1 LSDKKAG
8 SRDIS
13 DLKAR
18 LGLKK
23 AGGAAPASGG
33 SQPAANGGG
42 QSRGVVAP
50 PGVVVAPP
58 PGMAPPQP
66 TGPVIPNAADDPF
79 GAMNAMAAV
88 AQQAPKQEFI
98 IVNDGKPVENVGAES
113 RGAMI
118 AKMAIPAAVALIVGV
133 AVGKIG
139 TGAAAYNEGLRG
151 ARAILGDKGTPST
164 VSNLKKTLADLD
176 NVLDEAKTKNGF
188 KPSLD
193 VDKKL
198 KEIAGKLEV
207 KTELVFRAKQ
217 NSMDAVVSGQIL
229 SFYAGIVEV
238 KDMIDI
244 HNKAAAGDDILLKK
258 GKEAQDK
265 ATLGEDSILNGQLR
279 YAVMI
284 SAPTETDNA
293 EFGAKVVEI
302 AGVYCG
308 ASSNP
313 TSKCPE
319 GEAPSAFAYR
329 NDPGATPI
337 KGDLVAQG
345 SDSIPT
351 KKIVPLLQNGVRD
364 SMIKGGEPTV
374 SEFWYQRRLRALYD
388 RVHGKPDQ
396 SGKATGG
403 LLDDGNKLET
413 RLQTEAG
420 KSTRFSFFM

>member
-1 LSDKKAG
+1 MSDKKAG
-8 SRDIS
+8 GRDIS

-23 AGGAAPASGG
+23 AAPAPAA
-33 SQPAANGGG
+33 QPANGG
-42 QSRGVVAP
+42 RGVVAP
-50 PGVVVAPP
+50 PGLAVPP
-58 PGMAPPQP
+58 PPAQPQ
-66 TGPVIPNAADDPF
+66 GPVIPNAADDPF
-79 GAMNAMAAV
+79 GAMNAMAQV
-88 AQQAPKQEFI
+88 AQVNRAPEKEY
-98 IVNDGKPVENVGAES
+98 IVVDHGSVEKVAAQNRTQMLLRMGL
-113 RGAMI
+113 
-118 AKMAIPAAVALIVGV
+118 PALGALIVGI

-151 ARAILGDKGTPST
+151 ARAILGDKGQPST
-164 VSNLKKTLADLD
+164 VANLKKTLAELD

-188 KPSLD
+188 KPNLD

-198 KEIAGKLEV
+198 KELAGKLEV
-207 KTELVFRAKQ
+207 KNELVFRAKQ
-217 NSMDAVVSGQIL
+217 NSLDPVVSGQIL
-229 SFYAGIVEV
+229 GFYAGITEI

-265 ATLGEDSILNGQLR
+265 ATMGEDSILNGMIR
-279 YAVMI
+279 YAVLMQ
-284 SAPTETDNA
+284 APTEGSRE
-293 EFGAKVVEI
+293 EFGAKVVEL

-308 ASSNP
+308 ASGNP

-319 GEAPSAFAYR
+319 GESPTAFAYR
-329 NDPGATPI
+329 NEPGGTPI
-337 KGDLVAQG
+337 KGDLVTG
-345 SDSIPT
+345 GEDSVPT

-364 SMIKGGEPTV
+364 SFIKGGEPTV

-388 RVHGKPDQ
+388 RVHGKVGQD
-396 SGKATGG
+396 GKPSGG